1 MIRIVFVQ
9 TAESE
14 SDGVSRIRSGEC
26 APGSAVKPNV
36 NAKTNACQILVTTT
50 PYARSYPRCNRQ

>member
-1 MIRIVFVQ
+1 MIRIMFLR

-14 SDGVSRIRSGEC
+14 LNGVSRIRPGGC

-50 PYARSYPRCNRQ
+50 P